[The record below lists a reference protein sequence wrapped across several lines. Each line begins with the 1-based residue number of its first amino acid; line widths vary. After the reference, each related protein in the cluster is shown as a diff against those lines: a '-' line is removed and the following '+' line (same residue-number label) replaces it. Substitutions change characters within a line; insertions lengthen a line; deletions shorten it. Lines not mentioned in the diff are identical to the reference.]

1 MARITLKDGLK
12 FELHGKE
19 YQLVERVNP
28 GEWEILNMLTGQHS
42 MLSADTIRNFLFK
55 GELKFITEKSQ
66 QHIAFPDLGEA
77 NRNEAIRRERYVAA
91 ILEQGVNK
99 STPQVLEPII
109 QDVYDRLQFDE
120 DIDREIKNKPQPSH
134 ITVYRWLKK
143 YKQSEGNIHS
153 LVSSSTKKGNRTARI
168 QSEVSSIIEQAIE
181 EIYLNPN
188 QASAKDTHD
197 RVIVLIVEEN
207 QRRRNLSLP
216 ELKIPNYMT
225 TLRAVNDLVPRER
238 DEKRLGKRTANL
250 IHQAVSVGQG
260 LNATR
265 PLEIVAIDHSMLP
278 FYVLDNEY
286 RLPVGCPWLTAAID
300 VYSQTVVGY
309 YLTFEPPSYLSVMY
323 CLLHSIR
330 PKEYVRSEYKSI
342 KNNWTS
348 YGLMENLKVD
358 NGTDFTGRSLE
369 DACRELK
376 INLDFAPVRMP
387 WYKAAIERLF
397 GSLKTQLTGSIPGRC
412 LQLLK
417 ESDYDPKKQ
426 SVVTLDG
433 LQEILHHFIVD
444 IHNQSGHTQ
453 LKSPRAEVWNHA
465 IQSYPISIPSSDDSL
480 KVLLGDVEERVIS
493 KTGIEFNYLFYNS
506 DRLQLLRQHHETE
519 DARRRVRI
527 RGKEKAKIKY
537 NRNDLSVIHVF
548 DPSTREYLAVP
559 AINQNYT
566 QNLSLAQHRIIQRYV
581 TNESQKVD
589 IVALALAKQKIQD
602 IVAEALKETKAAKT
616 SKKIIKFLGTGRGEN
631 VIRSQEESLKMV
643 EQSDRIDEAVSN
655 IESSDVSSINLGI
668 SDFSSAFNGAIEG
681 EEKLIEEVP
690 IILIEPTDIK
700 KNTNKKAKE
709 YDPHIKQ
716 EPKILAATA
725 TRKSRSK
732 TKSAEGNISEKMNDP
747 EPVIISE
754 QQVPDLSSE
763 SSLENSLSGDASSG
777 VEVTK
782 QESNTTSQAS
792 IGLPQWKPRQR

>member
-1 MARITLKDGLK
+1 
-12 FELHGKE
+12 
-19 YQLVERVNP
+19 
-28 GEWEILNMLTGQHS
+28 
-42 MLSADTIRNFLFK
+42 
-55 GELKFITEKSQ
+55 
-66 QHIAFPDLGEA
+66 
-77 NRNEAIRRERYVAA
+77 
-91 ILEQGVNK
+91 
-99 STPQVLEPII
+99 
-109 QDVYDRLQFDE
+109 
-120 DIDREIKNKPQPSH
+120 
-134 ITVYRWLKK
+134 
-143 YKQSEGNIHS
+143 
-153 LVSSSTKKGNRTARI
+153 
-168 QSEVSSIIEQAIE
+168 
-181 EIYLNPN
+181 
-188 QASAKDTHD
+188 
-197 RVIVLIVEEN
+197 
-207 QRRRNLSLP
+207 
-216 ELKIPNYMT
+216 
-225 TLRAVNDLVPRER
+225 
-238 DEKRLGKRTANL
+238 
-250 IHQAVSVGQG
+250 
-260 LNATR
+260 
-265 PLEIVAIDHSMLP
+265 
-278 FYVLDNEY
+278 
-286 RLPVGCPWLTAAID
+286 
-300 VYSQTVVGY
+300 
-309 YLTFEPPSYLSVMY
+309 MY

-330 PKEYVRSEYKSI
+330 PKEYVRATYKSV

-387 WYKAAIERLF
+387 WYKAAIERFF

-519 DARRRVRI
+519 DGRRRDRI

-581 TNESQKVD
+581 TNQSQKVD
-589 IVALALAKQKIQD
+589 IVALALAKQAIQD

-616 SKKIIKFLGTGRGEN
+616 SKQIIKFLGTGRGEN
-631 VIRSQEESLKMV
+631 VIRSQEESLEMAEKSAHIDDIISEV
-643 EQSDRIDEAVSN
+643 EPLILNSVNS
-655 IESSDVSSINLGI
+655 GI
-668 SDFSSAFNGAIEG
+668 SDFSSAFETINENDRISTQENSAQPEESKGVDSKKSTINTQTKLLPSIG
-681 EEKLIEEVP
+681 E
-690 IILIEPTDIK
+690 
-700 KNTNKKAKE
+700 NTV
-709 YDPHIKQ
+709 
-716 EPKILAATA
+716 
-725 TRKSRSK
+725 TRKSKSK
-732 TKSAEGNISEKMNDP
+732 TKSDDKKSLDKSADRESTLIL
-747 EPVIISE
+747 E
-754 QQVPDLSSE
+754 QQAPDLSAKSSLLE
-763 SSLENSLSGDASSG
+763 NDSSSLESSIP
-777 VEVTK
+777 EIEK
-782 QESNTTSQAS
+782 QESKTKSQAS
-792 IGLPQWKPRQR
+792 VGLPQWKPRQR

>member
-1 MARITLKDGLK
+1 MARIILKDGLK

-19 YQLVERVNP
+19 YQLVELVNP
-28 GEWEILNMLTGQHS
+28 NEWKILHLVTGQHS
-42 MLSADTIRNFLFK
+42 ILSADIIRNFLFK
-55 GELKFITEKSQ
+55 GELTFTTAKSQ
-66 QHIAFPDLGEA
+66 QHIAFPDLDETD
-77 NRNEAIRRERYVAA
+77 RNEAIRREKYVMA
-91 ILEQGVNK
+91 ILERGVNK
-99 STPQVLEPII
+99 STAQVLEPII
-109 QDVYDRLQFDE
+109 QDVYDRIQVDDL
-120 DIDREIKNKPQPSH
+120 DREIKDKPQPSH

-153 LVSSSTKKGNRTARI
+153 LVSSSSKKGNRTARI
-168 QSEVSSIIEQAIE
+168 QPEVSSTIEQAIS

-188 QASAKDTHD
+188 QASAKDAHD

-207 QRRRNLSLP
+207 QRRKNLSLP

-260 LNATR
+260 LNPTR

-278 FYVLDNEY
+278 FYVLDNDY

-330 PKEYVRSEYKSI
+330 PKEYVRATYKSVS
-342 KNNWTS
+342 NNWTS

-387 WYKAAIERLF
+387 WYKATIERFF
-397 GSLKTQLTGSIPGRC
+397 GSLKTQITGSIPGRC

-453 LKSPRAEVWNHA
+453 LKSPRAEVWNHS

-480 KVLLGDVEERVIS
+480 KVLLGDVEERTIS
-493 KTGIEFNYLFYNS
+493 KKGVEFNYLFYNS

-519 DARRRVRI
+519 DGRRRDRI

-581 TNESQKVD
+581 ANQSQKVD
-589 IVALALAKQKIQD
+589 IVALALAKQAIQN

-616 SKKIIKFLGTGRGEN
+616 SKQIIKFLGTGRGEN
-631 VIRSQEESLKMV
+631 VIRSQEESLEMAERSALV
-643 EQSDRIDEAVSN
+643 DDIISEIEPLISN
-655 IESSDVSSINLGI
+655 SINSGI
-668 SDFSSAFNGAIEG
+668 SDFSSAFGTTKENNRISTQENSAQLEEG
-681 EEKLIEEVP
+681 KGV
-690 IILIEPTDIK
+690 
-700 KNTNKKAKE
+700 KAKKSKISTQPKSLPPIGE
-709 YDPHIKQ
+709 KTVPH
-716 EPKILAATA
+716 
-725 TRKSRSK
+725 KSKSK
-732 TKSAEGNISEKMNDP
+732 TKSDDKKSLDKSADRESTISL
-747 EPVIISE
+747 E
-754 QQVPDLSSE
+754 QQAPDLSAKSSLLENDSSRLE
-763 SSLENSLSGDASSG
+763 SSTPE
-777 VEVTK
+777 VEK
-782 QESNTTSQAS
+782 QESKTKSQAS
-792 IGLPQWKPRQR
+792 VGLPKWKPRQR

>member
-1 MARITLKDGLK
+1 MARITLKDGLQ

-19 YQLVERVNP
+19 YQLVELVSP
-28 GEWEILNMLTGQHS
+28 GEWKILHMVTGQHS
-42 MLSADTIRNFLFK
+42 NLSADIIRNFLFK
-55 GELKFITEKSQ
+55 GELKFTTTKSQ
-66 QHIAFPDLGEA
+66 QHIAFPDLDKTD
-77 NRNEAIRRERYVAA
+77 RNEAIRREKYVTA
-91 ILEQGVNK
+91 ILERGVNK

-109 QDVYDRLQFDE
+109 QDVYDRLQIDE
-120 DIDREIKNKPQPSH
+120 GIDRELKDKPQPSH

-153 LVSSSTKKGNRTARI
+153 LVSSSSKKGNRTARL
-168 QSEVSSIIEQAIE
+168 QPEVSSTIEQAIS

-216 ELKIPNYMT
+216 ELQIPNYMT

-260 LNATR
+260 LNPTR

-278 FYVLDNEY
+278 FYVLDNDY

-330 PKEYVRSEYKSI
+330 PKEYVRATYKSV

-387 WYKAAIERLF
+387 WYKAAIERSF
-397 GSLKTQLTGSIPGRC
+397 GSLKTELTGSIPGRC
-412 LQLLK
+412 LQLLQ

-426 SVVTLDG
+426 AVVTLHE
-433 LQEILHHFIVD
+433 LQEIIHIFIVD
-444 IHNQSGHTQ
+444 IHNQRGHTQ
-453 LKSPRAEVWNHA
+453 LKSSRAEVWKQA

-493 KTGIEFNYLFYNS
+493 KAGIEFNYLFYNS

-519 DARRRVRI
+519 DGRRRDRI

-581 TNESQKVD
+581 ANQSQKVD
-589 IVALALAKQKIQD
+589 IVALALAKQAIQN

-616 SKKIIKFLGTGRGEN
+616 SKQIIKFLGTGRGEN
-631 VIRSQEESLKMV
+631 VIRSQEESLKMA
-643 EQSDRIDEAVSN
+643 EKSARIDDIIDEVEPVAL
-655 IESSDVSSINLGI
+655 SSVSSGI
-668 SDFSSAFNGAIEG
+668 SDFSSAFNAAEG
-681 EEKLIEEVP
+681 NKQISTKEKSIQLKESKSVETEKSEINAQTKLVP
-690 IILIEPTDIK
+690 QITEK
-700 KNTNKKAKE
+700 KV
-709 YDPHIKQ
+709 
-716 EPKILAATA
+716 
-725 TRKSRSK
+725 TRKPKSK
-732 TKSAEGNISEKMNDP
+732 TKSDHNKILDQSTDR
-747 EPVIISE
+747 EPVI
-754 QQVPDLSSE
+754 VPDRQTPDLLADLIPS
-763 SSLENSLSGDASSG
+763 ENSSSG
-777 VEVTK
+777 VENSTPEVEKQASKTK
-782 QESNTTSQAS
+782 SQAS
-792 IGLPQWKPRQR
+792 VGLPQWKPRQR

>member
-19 YQLVERVNP
+19 YQLVELVNP
-28 GEWEILNMLTGQHS
+28 GEWKILNMLTGQHNI
-42 MLSADTIRNFLFK
+42 LSADIIMNFLFK
-55 GELKFITEKSQ
+55 GELKFTTTKSQ
-66 QHIAFPDLGEA
+66 QHIAFPDLDETD
-77 NRNEAIRRERYVAA
+77 RNEAIRREKYVMA
-91 ILEQGVNK
+91 ILERGVNK
-99 STPQVLEPII
+99 STAQVLEPII
-109 QDVYDRLQFDE
+109 QDVYDRLQVDE
-120 DIDREIKNKPQPSH
+120 GINREIKDKSQPSH

-153 LVSSSTKKGNRTARI
+153 LVSSTSKKGNRTARI
-168 QSEVSSIIEQAIE
+168 QPEVSSIIQQSIS

-188 QASAKDTHD
+188 QASAKDAHD
-197 RVIVLIVEEN
+197 RAIVLVVQEN
-207 QRRRNLSLP
+207 QHRKNLSLP

-238 DEKRLGKRTANL
+238 DEKRLGIRTANL
-250 IHQAVSVGQG
+250 IHQAISVGQG

-278 FYVLDNEY
+278 FYVLDNDY

-330 PKEYVRSEYKSI
+330 PKEYVRLEYKSV

-387 WYKAAIERLF
+387 WYKAAIERFF

-453 LKSPRAEVWNHA
+453 LKSPRASVWNHA
-465 IQSYPISIPSSDDSL
+465 IQSCPISIPSSDDSL

-493 KTGIEFNYLFYNS
+493 NKGIEFNYLFYNS
-506 DRLQLLRQHHETE
+506 DRLQLLRQRHETE
-519 DARRRVRI
+519 DGRKRDRI

-566 QNLSLAQHRIIQRYV
+566 QKLSLAQHRIIQRYV
-581 TNESQKVD
+581 ANQSQKVD
-589 IVALALAKQKIQD
+589 IVALALAKQAIQN

-616 SKKIIKFLGTGRGEN
+616 SKQIIKFLGTGRGEN
-631 VIRSQEESLKMV
+631 VIQSQEESLKMA
-643 EQSDRIDEAVSN
+643 EKSARIDDIISEAEPL
-655 IESSDVSSINLGI
+655 ILSSANSGI
-668 SDFSSAFNGAIEG
+668 SDFSSAFGVTEENKQISTQENLAQPEESKGVNAKKSKIDTQTKLLLPITEKAVTHKSKSKPKSDDKKSLDKIANLEPAI
-681 EEKLIEEVP
+681 V
-690 IILIEPTDIK
+690 
-700 KNTNKKAKE
+700 
-709 YDPHIKQ
+709 
-716 EPKILAATA
+716 
-725 TRKSRSK
+725 
-732 TKSAEGNISEKMNDP
+732 
-747 EPVIISE
+747 SE

-763 SSLENSLSGDASSG
+763 LISPENSSSG
-777 VEVTK
+777 VENPTPEVKK
-782 QESNTTSQAS
+782 QESKPKSQAS
-792 IGLPQWKPRQR
+792 VGLPQWKPRQR

>member
-19 YQLVERVNP
+19 YQLVELVSP
-28 GEWEILNMLTGQHS
+28 GEWKILHMVTGQHS
-42 MLSADTIRNFLFK
+42 NLSADIIRNFLFK
-55 GELKFITEKSQ
+55 GELKFTTTKSQ
-66 QHIAFPDLGEA
+66 QHIAFPDLDKTD
-77 NRNEAIRRERYVAA
+77 RNEAIRREKYVTA
-91 ILEQGVNK
+91 ILERGVNK

-109 QDVYDRLQFDE
+109 QDVYDRLQIDE
-120 DIDREIKNKPQPSH
+120 GIDREIKDKPQPSH

-153 LVSSSTKKGNRTARI
+153 LVSSSSKKGNRTARL
-168 QSEVSSIIEQAIE
+168 QPEVSSTIEQAIS

-207 QRRRNLSLP
+207 QRRKNLSLP

-260 LNATR
+260 LNPTR
-265 PLEIVAIDHSMLP
+265 PLEIVAIDHSLLP

-330 PKEYVRSEYKSI
+330 PKEYVKATYKSV

-387 WYKAAIERLF
+387 WYKAAIERFF
-397 GSLKTQLTGSIPGRC
+397 GGLKTQLTGSIPGRC

-465 IQSYPISIPSSDDSL
+465 IQSYPISIHSSDDSL

-493 KTGIEFNYLFYNS
+493 KAGIEFNYLFYNS

-519 DARRRVRI
+519 DGRRRDRI

-581 TNESQKVD
+581 ANQSQKVD
-589 IVALALAKQKIQD
+589 IVALALAKQAIQN

-616 SKKIIKFLGTGRGEN
+616 SKQIIKFLGTGRGEN
-631 VIRSQEESLKMV
+631 VIRSQEDSLKIA
-643 EQSDRIDEAVSN
+643 EESARIDDIIDEVELVAL
-655 IESSDVSSINLGI
+655 SSVSSGI
-668 SDFSSAFNGAIEG
+668 SDFSSAFNAA
-681 EEKLIEEVP
+681 EENKQISTKEKSVQLEESKG
-690 IILIEPTDIK
+690 ID
-700 KNTNKKAKE
+700 NKKSNINTQAKLLPPIAE
-709 YDPHIKQ
+709 K
-716 EPKILAATA
+716 KV
-725 TRKSRSK
+725 TRKPKSK
-732 TKSAEGNISEKMNDP
+732 TKSGDKKILDKSADREP
-747 EPVIISE
+747 EIVSE
-754 QQVPDLSSE
+754 QQVSDLSVDSI
-763 SSLENSLSGDASSG
+763 SSENSSSDVENSTPEVEKQASK
-777 VEVTK
+777 TK
-782 QESNTTSQAS
+782 SQAS
-792 IGLPQWKPRQR
+792 VGLPQWKPRQR

>member
-19 YQLVERVNP
+19 YQLVELVSP
-28 GEWEILNMLTGQHS
+28 GEWKILHMVTGQHS
-42 MLSADTIRNFLFK
+42 NLSADIIRNFLFK
-55 GELKFITEKSQ
+55 GELTFTTTKSQ

-77 NRNEAIRRERYVAA
+77 NRNEAIRREKYVIA
-91 ILEQGVNK
+91 ILERGVNK

-109 QDVYDRLQFDE
+109 QDVYDRLQIE
-120 DIDREIKNKPQPSH
+120 EGIDREIKDKPQPSH

-153 LVSSSTKKGNRTARI
+153 LVSSNSKKGNRTARI
-168 QSEVSSIIEQAIE
+168 QPEVSSIIQQAIS

-188 QASAKDTHD
+188 QASAKDAHD
-197 RVIVLIVEEN
+197 RAIVLVVQEN
-207 QRRRNLSLP
+207 QHRKKLSLP
-216 ELKIPNYMT
+216 ELKIPNYIT

-238 DEKRLGKRTANL
+238 DEKRLGIRTANL

-265 PLEIVAIDHSMLP
+265 PLEIVAIDHSLLP
-278 FYVLDNEY
+278 FYILDNDY
-286 RLPVGCPWLTAAID
+286 RLPVGLPWLTAAID
-300 VYSQTVVGY
+300 VYSQTIVGY

-330 PKEYVRSEYKSI
+330 PKDYVKATYKSV

-387 WYKAAIERLF
+387 WYKAPIEKFF
-397 GSLKTQLTGSIPGRC
+397 GSLKIQLTGSIPGRC

-426 SVVTLDG
+426 SVITLDG

-453 LKSPRAEVWNHA
+453 LKSPRASVWNHA

-480 KVLLGDVEERVIS
+480 KVLLGDVEERTIS
-493 KTGIEFNYLFYNS
+493 KKGVEFNYLFYNS

-519 DARRRVRI
+519 DGRRRDRI

-566 QNLSLAQHRIIQRYV
+566 KKLSLAQHRIIQRYV
-581 TNESQKVD
+581 ANQSQKVD
-589 IVALALAKQKIQD
+589 IVALALAKQAIQN

-616 SKKIIKFLGTGRGEN
+616 SKQIIKFLGTGRGEN
-631 VIRSQEESLKMV
+631 VIRSQEESL
-643 EQSDRIDEAVSN
+643 QISGQADRIDDIISTIDLPKTSN
-655 IESSDVSSINLGI
+655 INSGL
-668 SDFSSAFNGAIEG
+668 SDFSSAFGSAAKEENSSEEMPIVLSESAIKESKDSKMIVPAIEA
-681 EEKLIEEVP
+681 EQQPQI
-690 IILIEPTDIK
+690 TDQK
-700 KNTNKKAKE
+700 VTHKSKSK
-709 YDPHIKQ
+709 
-716 EPKILAATA
+716 PK
-725 TRKSRSK
+725 SDK
-732 TKSAEGNISEKMNDP
+732 TKAPLKKLDRDTPVKPETQSLMLSADSKSQENHSEDKVVSTM
-747 EPVIISE
+747 EEEAGKSE
-754 QQVPDLSSE
+754 FE
-763 SSLENSLSGDASSG
+763 SKG
-777 VEVTK
+777 
-782 QESNTTSQAS
+782 S
-792 IGLPQWKPRQR
+792 IGLPKRKSRFR